1 MVKKKMSLNNLLS
14 NIEFLSNKPAL
25 KRIIKSKKFN
35 IVRVCLEKG
44 VEIEP
49 HPEPYAV
56 FFLVLEGSGMFTN
69 KQGEFELKKNDIF
82 FIEANEIRGIKCLEN
97 LIVLGVQDGH

>member
-1 MVKKKMSLNNLLS
+1 MKD
-14 NIEFLSNKPAL
+14 FLSDLKFLSGKPAL
-25 KRIIKSKKFN
+25 KRIVKSKKKFN

-44 VEIEP
+44 LEIEP

-56 FFLVLEGSGMFTN
+56 FFLVLEGSGIFTN
-69 KQGEFELKKNDIF
+69 KAGEFELKKNDFIF
-82 FIEANEIRGIKCLEN
+82 IKADEIRGIKCLEN

>member
-1 MVKKKMSLNNLLS
+1 MADFLNNL
-14 NIEFLSNKPAL
+14 EFLSGKPAL
-25 KRIIKSKKFN
+25 KRIVKSKKKFN

-44 VEIEP
+44 LEIEP

-56 FFLVLEGSGMFTN
+56 FFLVLDGSGIFTKN
-69 KQGEFELKKNDIF
+69 VEEVKLKKNDFI
-82 FIEANEIRGIKCLEN
+82 FIEADEIRGIKCLEN

>member
-1 MVKKKMSLNNLLS
+1 MADFLNNL
-14 NIEFLSNKPAL
+14 EFLLGRPAL
-25 KRIIKSKKFN
+25 KRIVKSKKKFN

-44 VEIEP
+44 LEIKP

-56 FFLVLEGSGMFTN
+56 FFLVLSGSGIFTS
-69 KQGEFELKKNDIF
+69 KAEEFKLEKNDFI
-82 FIEANEIRGIKCLEN
+82 FIEADEIRGIKCLEN